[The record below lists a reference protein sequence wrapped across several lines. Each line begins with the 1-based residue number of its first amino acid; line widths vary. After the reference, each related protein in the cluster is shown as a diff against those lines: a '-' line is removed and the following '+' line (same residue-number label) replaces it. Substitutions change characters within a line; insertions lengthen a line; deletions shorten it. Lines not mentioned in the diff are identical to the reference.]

1 MLRLRQLPLNFI
13 QVKLAG
19 SFKLVVSRDGKR
31 QELTTKFDTNLPNA
45 DKSDYLN
52 QRYQLGSVVRY
63 NKVSKGTVNGMP
75 VSGLVP
81 EYGPISK
88 SSDYQDMEK
97 AVNDNSKPEAE
108 QILSKMV
115 KQYYAGDK
123 VRIDDMDVLNYLFP
137 NIGCKEIYMSN
148 DDSNAL
154 GVIKAIYNGAK
165 DQFEYL
171 NEHPVENDVTPRPII
186 GYVQLVIT
194 PKGNADDETVSA
206 TLQFGN
212 DIEQIRQQ
220 YAERHPNQ
228 RINI

>member
-1 MLRLRQLPLNFI
+1 
-13 QVKLAG
+13 
-19 SFKLVVSRDGKR
+19 
-31 QELTTKFDTNLPNA
+31 
-45 DKSDYLN
+45 
-52 QRYQLGSVVRY
+52 
-63 NKVSKGTVNGMP
+63 MP

-97 AVNDNSKPEAE
+97 AVNDSSESEAE

-115 KQYYAGDK
+115 KQYRVGDK
-123 VRIDDMDVLNYLFP
+123 VRIDGMNVLNYLFP
-137 NIGCKEIYMSN
+137 NIGGKEIYMSN

-171 NEHPVENDVTPRPII
+171 NEHPVENDATPRPII
-186 GYVQLVIT
+186 GYVPLVIT

-212 DIEQIRQQ
+212 DMEQIRQQ

-228 RINI
+228 RINV